1 MNKIGQVPVSLSRE
15 MPGFVLNRMQYAL
28 LNECFRLVLDDVGE
42 FLIYCDFFSNQNTFL
57 PSGNALARCSGCTNP
72 QIFGTSPFAPAD
84 FETPELSF
92 IDQTAPPD
100 PNS

>member
-42 FLIYCDFFSNQNTFL
+42 FFIYYDFFQTKTLVIKLQILINT
-57 PSGNALARCSGCTNP
+57 
-72 QIFGTSPFAPAD
+72 
-84 FETPELSF
+84 
-92 IDQTAPPD
+92 
-100 PNS
+100 